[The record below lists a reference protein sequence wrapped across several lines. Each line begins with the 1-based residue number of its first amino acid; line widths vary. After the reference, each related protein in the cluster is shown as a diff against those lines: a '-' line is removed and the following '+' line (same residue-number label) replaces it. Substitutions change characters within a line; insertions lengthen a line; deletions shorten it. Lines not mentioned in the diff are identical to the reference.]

1 MVAISDIYEDS
12 DTYVCITHKQLMP
25 CIEEGSHLVSNWVS
39 DVQKIL
45 KIMEKT

>member
-1 MVAISDIYEDS
+1 MTIVNDIYEDS

-25 CIEEGSHLVSNWVS
+25 CIGEGNHLISNWVS

-45 KIMEKT
+45 TIMEKI